1 MGEWLVD
8 AEVLARSRFVLS
20 PLIETVATL
29 RTLTAHPGPLTAHPG
44 PRGGHPAPPE
54 AFRAR
59 LLADPFVR
67 AWAAAG
73 IGVHWTPDFL
83 SRPPRHDTSTFAGE
97 LARVRATPAPEART
111 DLATACGG
119 RLPRALDVPD
129 PAGRAADLLD
139 RVWQGVVRPDWPR
152 RSRMLEADVIGRVHR
167 LSRHGWAATVADLG
181 PRTRW
186 LGNGRFRI
194 NGADRPA
201 RDLTGADLVFVPVG
215 GPDGWVAWDLPE
227 RYAVIYPASGSALAG
242 GGRPAPAAPQ
252 PVPDPLG
259 GCLPGLRGAVTPGT
273 APRGVVAP
281 PTDTRSAGGAPP
293 YEARHRTPRPDPRRP
308 GRHPLARLLGTN
320 RATLLAL
327 LDPPKSTS
335 QLAALTG
342 LGLGSVGGHL
352 KVLLDAALVTRR
364 RAGASVL
371 YHRTPV
377 ADALLGAQGTPRTAD
392 G

>member
-29 RTLTAHPGPLTAHPG
+29 RLLTAS
-44 PRGGHPAPPE
+44 PAPARRDGRPSPAA

-59 LLADPFVR
+59 LTADPFVR

-73 IGVHWTPDFL
+73 VGVRWTPDFL
-83 SRPPRHDTSTFAGE
+83 SRPPRHATPTFAGE
-97 LARVRATPAPEART
+97 LARVRATPAPEARA

-152 RSRMLEADVIGRVHR
+152 RSRVLEADVVGRVHR
-167 LSRHGWAATVADLG
+167 LSRHGWAAAVADLG

-186 LGNGRFRI
+186 LGNGRLRV

-201 RDLTGADLVFVPVG
+201 RDLTGADLLFVPVG
-215 GPDGWVAWDLPE
+215 GPNGWVAWELPD
-227 RYAVIYPASGSALAG
+227 RYAMIYPASGTALTDG
-242 GGRPAPAAPQ
+242 PGPAAP
-252 PVPDPLG
+252 PSAPD
-259 GCLPGLRGAVTPGT
+259 
-273 APRGVVAP
+273 
-281 PTDTRSAGGAPP
+281 
-293 YEARHRTPRPDPRRP
+293 
-308 GRHPLARLLGTN
+308 PLARLLGSN
-320 RATLLAL
+320 RAALLTLLDA
-327 LDPPKSTS
+327 PRSTS
-335 QLAALTG
+335 HLAALTG

-352 KVLLDAALVTRR
+352 KVLLDAGLVTRR

-371 YHRTPV
+371 YRRTP
-377 ADALLGAQGTPRTAD
+377 AAEALLGAGGTPRTAD

>member
-29 RTLTAHPGPLTAHPG
+29 RTLI
-44 PRGGHPAPPE
+44 GHPAPARRGGAPSATE
-54 AFRAR
+54 ALRAR
-59 LLADPFVR
+59 LAADPFVR

-73 IGVHWTPDFL
+73 VGVRWTPDFL
-83 SRPPRHDTSTFAGE
+83 TRPPRHDAPAFAGE
-97 LARVRATPAPEART
+97 LARVRATPAPEARA

-139 RVWQGVVRPDWPR
+139 QVWQHLVRPDWPR
-152 RSRMLEADVIGRVHR
+152 RSRVLEADVIGRAHR
-167 LSRHGWAATVADLG
+167 LSRHGWAAAVADLG

-186 LGNGRFRI
+186 LGNGRLRI

-215 GPDGWVAWDLPE
+215 GPNGWVAWELPE
-227 RYAVIYPASGSALAG
+227 RYAVIYPASGTARTDDRGA
-242 GGRPAPAAPQ
+242 APADPP
-252 PVPDPLG
+252 PVPK
-259 GCLPGLRGAVTPGT
+259 
-273 APRGVVAP
+273 
-281 PTDTRSAGGAPP
+281 
-293 YEARHRTPRPDPRRP
+293 
-308 GRHPLARLLGTN
+308 PLARLLGTN
-320 RATLLAL
+320 RATLLTL
-327 LDPPKSTS
+327 LGPPRSTS

-342 LGLGSVGGHL
+342 LALGSVGDHL
-352 KVLLDAALVTRR
+352 KVLLDAGLVTRR

-371 YHRTPV
+371 YRRTPV
-377 ADALLGAQGTPRTAD
+377 ADALLDAPGRAG

>member
-29 RTLTAHPGPLTAHPG
+29 RTLTT
-44 PRGGHPAPPE
+44 HPAPVRRGGRPSPAE

-59 LLADPFVR
+59 LTADPFVR

-73 IGVHWTPDFL
+73 VGVHWTPDFL
-83 SRPPRHDTSTFAGE
+83 TRPPRHDTPTFAGE
-97 LARVRATPAPEART
+97 LARVRATPAREARA
-111 DLATACGG
+111 DLAAACGG

-152 RSRMLEADVIGRVHR
+152 RSRVLEADVIGRAHR
-167 LSRHGWAATVADLG
+167 LSRHGWAAAVADLG

-186 LGNGRFRI
+186 LGNGRLRI
-194 NGADRPA
+194 NGADRPS
-201 RDLTGADLVFVPVG
+201 RDLTGADLLFVPVG
-215 GPDGWVAWDLPE
+215 GPNGWVAWELPDS
-227 RYAVIYPASGSALAG
+227 YAMIYPASGTALADG
-242 GGRPAPAAPQ
+242 PGTGPDGPP
-252 PVPDPLG
+252 PVPD
-259 GCLPGLRGAVTPGT
+259 
-273 APRGVVAP
+273 
-281 PTDTRSAGGAPP
+281 
-293 YEARHRTPRPDPRRP
+293 
-308 GRHPLARLLGTN
+308 PLARLLGTN
-320 RATLLAL
+320 RATLLTL
-327 LDPPKSTS
+327 LAPPRSTS

-352 KVLLDAALVTRR
+352 KVLRDAGLVSRR

-371 YHRTPV
+371 YRRTPA
-377 ADALLGAQGTPRTAD
+377 ADALLGAGGTPRTAD